1 MEGGEASGGSVA
13 TTGEGEASGD
23 DVTSAVA
30 AAKRRKSERP
40 ELQDEGRF
48 YGGPKDLAL
57 VRSYHPRAGDGVARA
72 CRSTGSLFRNI

>member
-30 AAKRRKSERP
+30 AAKRRKSEGP
-40 ELQDEGRF
+40 E
-48 YGGPKDLAL
+48 
-57 VRSYHPRAGDGVARA
+57 VARP
-72 CRSTGSLFRNI
+72 GSFLWRTQRLGLGSELPPKSRRRGCESVSVYGVPV